1 MTLEVTGARW
11 QVDGTEILRD
21 VHLQV
26 PRGSVAGLLGPNGSG
41 KSSLLRLI
49 GGVRPTVQGA
59 SHSAGRVT
67 WAGVDLLGMRS
78 KERARVVAI
87 VEQDTPVDVA
97 LTVREAVLLGRTPH
111 RPRWSGDSPQDVAV
125 ARRALAAVGLE
136 DLAHRDLPTLSGGE
150 RQRVHLAR
158 ALAQEPQLL
167 LLDEPT
173 NHLDIHAQLV
183 ALDLVR
189 RASHQGVTSL
199 VALHDLN
206 LAAAY
211 CDHLVVLDHGRVV
224 AAGHPTEVLVPEVID
239 PVYSVSTTVLV
250 HPRTGRPVLTFEADS
265 SVPAHPSEQG
275 TSSHEDRAALLPSA

>member
-1 MTLEVTGARW
+1 MTLEVTGACW
-11 QVDGTEILRD
+11 QVDDAKILSD
-21 VHLQV
+21 VHLRV

-49 GGVRPTVQGA
+49 GGVRPTAEGT
-59 SHSAGRVT
+59 SRSAGRVT
-67 WAGVDLLGMRS
+67 WAGDDLLAMRS
-78 KERARVVAI
+78 KDRAKLVAI

-111 RPRWSGDSPQDVAV
+111 RPRWSGDSPHDVAV

-136 DLAHRDLPTLSGGE
+136 GLAHRDLATLSGGE

-173 NHLDIHAQLV
+173 NHLDIHAQLT

-189 RASHQGVTSL
+189 LAARQGVTSL

-206 LAAAY
+206 LAAAF

-250 HPRTGRPVLTFEADS
+250 HPRTGRPVLTFEATS
-265 SVPAHPSEQG
+265 TVPALPSGYGQV
-275 TSSHEDRAALLPSA
+275 SREDRATLQPSG